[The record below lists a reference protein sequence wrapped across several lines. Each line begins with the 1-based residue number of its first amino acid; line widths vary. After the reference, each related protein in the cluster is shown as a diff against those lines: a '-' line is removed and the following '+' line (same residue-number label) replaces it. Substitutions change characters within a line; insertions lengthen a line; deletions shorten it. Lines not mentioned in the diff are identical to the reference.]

1 MTADSLVAPIDG
13 VSSSVLD
20 EFRTGFRAH
29 AVMAMKRQEE
39 LNAASTRLEN
49 ASRLM
54 EGIGQLKYRIDTDLY
69 FHMRAIYGPDCWRDP
84 DFTAAL
90 ERDGVIVRVKGVS
103 DKVMSFAPAEQGEVE
118 RRGSRVES
126 QKKIILDHTFPESEL
141 PTPSISGVVDG
152 TEITESTDQVV
163 S

>member
-1 MTADSLVAPIDG
+1 MSSDSLVAPIDG

-20 EFRTGFRAH
+20 EFRTGFKAH

-39 LNAASTRLEN
+39 LNAASARLEN

-54 EGIGQLKYRIDTDLY
+54 DGIGQLKYRIDADLY
-69 FHMRAIYGPDCWRDP
+69 WHMRAIYGPDCWRDP

-103 DKVMSFAPAEQGEVE
+103 DKIMF
-118 RRGSRVES
+118 
-126 QKKIILDHTFPESEL
+126 QKR
-141 PTPSISGVVDG
+141 SGAAAANFSYKGKSAAV
-152 TEITESTDQVV
+152 ITEASKYEQLAAA
-163 S
+163 

>member
-1 MTADSLVAPIDG
+1 
-13 VSSSVLD
+13 
-20 EFRTGFRAH
+20 
-29 AVMAMKRQEE
+29 
-39 LNAASTRLEN
+39 
-49 ASRLM
+49 
-54 EGIGQLKYRIDTDLY
+54 
-69 FHMRAIYGPDCWRDP
+69 
-84 DFTAAL
+84 
-90 ERDGVIVRVKGVS
+90 
-103 DKVMSFAPAEQGEVE
+103 MSFAPAEQGEVE

>member
-1 MTADSLVAPIDG
+1 MTSEESLVAPIDG

-20 EFRTGFRAH
+20 EFRAGFKAH

-39 LNAASTRLEN
+39 LNAASARLEN

-54 EGIGQLKYRIDTDLY
+54 EGIGQLKYRIDADLY
-69 FHMRAIYGPDCWRDP
+69 WHMRAIYGPECWRDP

-103 DKVMSFAPAEQGEVE
+103 DKVMIQKRS
-118 RRGSRVES
+118 GSAAANFSYKGKSAAV
-126 QKKIILDHTFPESEL
+126 
-141 PTPSISGVVDG
+141 
-152 TEITESTDQVV
+152 ITEARKYEQLAAA
-163 S
+163 

>member
-1 MTADSLVAPIDG
+1 MTSEESLVAPIDG

-103 DKVMSFAPAEQGEVE
+103 DKIMFQKRS
-118 RRGSRVES
+118 GSAAANFSYKGKSAAV
-126 QKKIILDHTFPESEL
+126 
-141 PTPSISGVVDG
+141 
-152 TEITESTDQVV
+152 ITEASKYEALAA
-163 S
+163 

>member
-1 MTADSLVAPIDG
+1 MMSASESLIAPIDG

-20 EFRTGFRAH
+20 EFRTGFKAH

-39 LNAASTRLEN
+39 INAASARLEN

-54 EGIGQLKYRIDTDLY
+54 DGIGQLKYRIDQDLY
-69 FHMRAIYGPDCWRDP
+69 WHMRAIYGPDCWRDP

-103 DKVMSFAPAEQGEVE
+103 DKIMI
-118 RRGSRVES
+118 
-126 QKKIILDHTFPESEL
+126 QKRAGANASKFSYKGK
-141 PTPSISGVVDG
+141 SAAV
-152 TEITESTDQVV
+152 ITEASKYEALAA
-163 S
+163 